1 MINLKENKKIII
13 YCRLG
18 NEEENNS
25 SYNIELEN
33 IIKKYVKN
41 FNFPNMFQCK
51 NCYMPYRGYYD
62 LKEYNL
68 TDEEFKDFWKTQ
80 YLLKCCEKNVNLIKS
95 TNNNDFEKIK
105 EISAI
110 YQNNL
115 LKKELKDKDIEIE
128 Y

>member
-18 NEEENNS
+18 NEEEN
-25 SYNIELEN
+25 
-33 IIKKYVKN
+33 
-41 FNFPNMFQCK
+41 
-51 NCYMPYRGYYD
+51 
-62 LKEYNL
+62 
-68 TDEEFKDFWKTQ
+68 Q